1 MKILV
6 GYNGGEVGRVA
17 LSLARDMAGIH
28 SAFVYVITSMEGGSS
43 ERQEDI
49 IRAEEDLGF
58 ARQLLEIGRAS
69 CRERVLRLV

>member
-28 SAFVYVITSMEGGSS
+28 IADADSAN
-43 ERQEDI
+43 
-49 IRAEEDLGF
+49 
-58 ARQLLEIGRAS
+58 
-69 CRERVLRLV
+69 